1 MSVARAKK
9 TGPTVRTGSRYGRYH
24 IMTRYAFK
32 AIDLGA
38 SVVFMALCVKAFC
51 VHFFRDIE
59 GRLQRRKLP
68 LIQNLPSLVPATTV
82 AFRRPL
88 ALSVRSASDRRR
100 PPESY

>member
-1 MSVARAKK
+1 MSVVRVQK
-9 TGPTVRTGSRYGRYH
+9 TGLTVRTGSRHGRYH
-24 IMTRYAFK
+24 IMTRYVFK

-38 SVVFMALCVKAFC
+38 SVIFMALCAKAFC

-68 LIQNLPSLVPATTV
+68 LIQISPSLVPANTV
-82 AFRRPL
+82 AFRRPPSQ
-88 ALSVRSASDRRR
+88 SVRSASHHQC